1 MSAFVCAPLESAFA
15 AHAIRFNNGSVHREW
30 ANPAVFRTRAAVCPA
45 KTANRSVVNSSQ
57 RDLAD
62 ALVTATEIY
71 EDGGE
76 FRCSVRLAGRVLQAE
91 RQIPLRTSPH
101 SIMLRTQ
108 AYSIA
113 RKIDS
118 LAVQGEH
125 LIAYSYAIEM
135 IGLAMARFVERHEHQ
150 MDSKNSQLY
159 IKENHP
165 AICEKFEALVQCGLG
180 QRLSHATKEILD
192 LLYADLGGT
201 MQYGETPRVPWDD
214 PMSFFT

>member
-1 MSAFVCAPLESAFA
+1 V
-15 AHAIRFNNGSVHREW
+15 I
-30 ANPAVFRTRAAVCPA
+30 
-45 KTANRSVVNSSQ
+45 
-57 RDLAD
+57 
-62 ALVTATEIY
+62 
-71 EDGGE
+71 
-76 FRCSVRLAGRVLQAE
+76 QAE

-101 SIMLRTQ
+101 SITLRTQ
-108 AYSIA
+108 AYSIV

-118 LAVQGEH
+118 LAAQGEH

-159 IKENHP
+159 IKANHP
-165 AICEKFEALVQCGLG
+165 AIFEKFEALLQCGFG
-180 QRLSHATKEILD
+180 QRLSQATEEILD
-192 LLYADLGGT
+192 LLYADMGGT